1 MAHEPDI
8 SPQELS
14 QRFAQLVMMQVQ
26 NILYL
31 LGRLPGPHGEAP
43 PPQLQDAKML
53 IDQLEMILVKT
64 KGNLTAPE
72 AKLLDNALTQ
82 TRLAFVEASGGTPA
96 SMMPSPSAFGG
107 MDPYGAEEELPPEEA
122 APAFQAVPAQ
132 SAAPAPEA
140 EPAPKPEPIEE
151 KKKFFKSYG

>member
-1 MAHEPDI
+1 
-8 SPQELS
+8 
-14 QRFAQLVMMQVQ
+14 
-26 NILYL
+26 
-31 LGRLPGPHGEAP
+31 
-43 PPQLQDAKML
+43 ML

-107 MDPYGAEEELPPEEA
+107 MDPYGAEEDLPPEEA
-122 APAFQAVPAQ
+122 APALQAVPAQ
-132 SAAPAPEA
+132 APAPA
-140 EPAPKPEPIEE
+140 SVPDSAPGPQARTGRGKE
-151 KKKFFKSYG
+151 KVLQELRLSP